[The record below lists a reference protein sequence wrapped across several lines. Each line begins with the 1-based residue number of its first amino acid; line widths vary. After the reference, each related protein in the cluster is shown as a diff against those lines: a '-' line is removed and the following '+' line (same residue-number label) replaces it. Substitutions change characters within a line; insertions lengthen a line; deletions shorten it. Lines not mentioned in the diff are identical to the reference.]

1 MTGHHATLFH
11 FLQQKTFVHSE
22 RKRSRIV
29 AHSAHHS
36 LLVESGSNAV
46 AAAGR
51 RVPIADDDDE
61 EWTEDVLS
69 DGVLLEMPP
78 KPYDDLFIEPANDD
92 DVVYGDYNDT
102 MEDGAS
108 TGKRPY
114 IRLNAQL
121 SDMTKHTGGEVKFKC
136 EAAGAPLPLT
146 FKWEKNHAPVEKDSR
161 IRIRNRDYS
170 SKLII
175 TDLDVLDSGYY
186 QCVVS
191 NGAGS
196 VNTTSVLRVSHSPE
210 GSAKS
215 KSHKGGKRT
224 KAEEH
229 DDEYI
234 DDFSMDRG
242 RLPSEEDDMFRVS
255 DNAAGPGYVPL
266 GGPHSAGDRWLDRH
280 QLRIGDC
287 VLYRGEACRE
297 FLNGKYVMITSDNRE
312 EMYDID
318 RNLRA
323 AMMVIKGLPNI
334 SKECKTFSHSV
345 ACFHKYKV
353 CDKSPSQVPGTSG
366 VISICRKDCDL
377 LTEKV
382 CPNEMALA
390 SQHDLVGD
398 DAKALLPKCDSLSPN
413 ALKCL
418 PILTPAL
425 PPPPPINIPVD
436 KDDATM
442 QQTEQWCYV
451 DNGSSYEGTAQNTK
465 SGKKCSYWSQS
476 AKASGLRMS
485 YPELKTSKNYCRN
498 PGGTR
503 SNPWCYAGPYDLAED
518 CDIPKCPPS
527 YYPQLKDTVSDSSDS
542 SSGKVAGPSEE
553 GPFLDKMS
561 NFITSMSSQWHIAAM
576 CGVATLAIVLLLFLI
591 CCMCGCRKKRKAP
604 SSVMSSVQKNGAPL
618 ASCNGSSL
626 VNSAANS
633 AYYRKING
641 TATPANQS
649 NTAFELSSLLP
660 PSQNGNP
667 IYGMP
672 VGPYGDSS
680 RPSTEPPLEP
690 YHIPQIPYEALH
702 FTELCE
708 QGQFGSLVS
717 ASWRGGTYG
726 GQEVQVAV
734 KSLREN
740 ATLEEVRNFEEEVK
754 TVAAFEHSNVVRLL
768 GVTYRDGH
776 FLCAVYEY
784 MVHGDL
790 HEFLRLRSP
799 QHDQKHDQKQDQER
813 LCSDFEDFLRIAIQ
827 IAAGM
832 EYLASMNFVHRD
844 LATRNCLVGEKRV
857 IKISDF
863 GPLRSDYQSDYCAI
877 DQRGLLPI
885 RWMAPEAIERNRFSQ
900 ASDIWSFG
908 VTLWEIYSYGKR
920 PYGNNTN
927 EYVMDMLNMR
937 NLLEPPYGCP
947 TNIYSLMVECWH
959 EHPERRPSFAELHQ
973 RLASWSFTSPAQSML
988 SHQNRASSTH
998 SGGSSGV
1005 RGSRQTSS
1013 STQSGSGPR
1022 NINNFGVPSPAPGQ
1036 GTATKL
1042 TLTNNGNSIVHS
1054 TPLSQNYVS
1063 SNGNNPLVSRGAIG
1077 SKSDASPLMRR
1088 HMTPNN
1094 YDYSDGDDESE

>member
-1 MTGHHATLFH
+1 MMGVSTA
-11 FLQQKTFVHSE
+11 
-22 RKRSRIV
+22 KRRPR
-29 AHSAHHS
+29 SA
-36 LLVESGSNAV
+36 
-46 AAAGR
+46 
-51 RVPIADDDDE
+51 
-61 EWTEDVLS
+61 EWTNDVSS
-69 DGVLLEMPP
+69 DGVVLEMPP
-78 KPYDDLFIEPANDD
+78 KPYDDLFIEPADD

-121 SDMTKHTGGEVKFKC
+121 SNMTRHVGGEVKFKC

-146 FKWEKNHAPVEKDSR
+146 FNWLKNHAPVEKDSR
-161 IRIRNRDYS
+161 IRIRNRDYW

-175 TDLDVLDSGYY
+175 SELDVLDSGYY

-191 NGAGS
+191 NPAGS
-196 VNTTSVLRVSHSPE
+196 VNTTSVLRVNHSPE
-210 GSAKS
+210 GSSKS
-215 KSHKGGKRT
+215 KVHKGGKRI
-224 KAEEH
+224 KAEDH
-229 DDEYI
+229 DDEYL
-234 DDFSMDRG
+234 DDLSMDRG
-242 RLPSEEDDMFRVS
+242 RLPSEEDEMFRVS

-266 GGPHSAGDRWLDRH
+266 GGSHSAGDRWLDRH
-280 QLRIGDC
+280 PMRIGDC
-287 VLYRGEACRE
+287 VLYRGDACRE
-297 FLNGKYVMITSDNRE
+297 FLSGKYVMITSDSRE
-312 EMYDID
+312 DMYDID

-323 AMMVIKGLPNI
+323 AMMFIREMPNI
-334 SKECKTFSHSV
+334 SNECKTFSHSV

-353 CDKSPSQVPGTSG
+353 CDKSSSSGQGVPGTSNG
-366 VISICRKDCDL
+366 VISICRKDCDRL
-377 LTEKV
+377 KDEV
-382 CPNEMALA
+382 CPKEMALA

-398 DAKALLPKCDSLSPN
+398 DAKALLPKCDSLSLN
-413 ALKCL
+413 APKCI

-425 PPPPPINIPVD
+425 PPPPINIPVD
-436 KDDATM
+436 KDDAAIH
-442 QQTEQWCYV
+442 QTDQWCYV
-451 DNGSSYEGTAQNTK
+451 ENGSNYEGTVQASKT
-465 SGKKCSYWSQS
+465 GKQCMHWSKS
-476 AKASGLRMS
+476 AKASDLRTS
-485 YPELKTSKNYCRN
+485 FPKLRTSKNYCRN
-498 PGGTR
+498 PGGIR
-503 SNPWCYAGPYDLAED
+503 SSPWCYTSPYSQPEE

-527 YYPQLKDTVSDSSDS
+527 YYPQLRDTVSPESSDS
-542 SSGKVAGPSEE
+542 PGAASGPVVEN
-553 GPFLDKMS
+553 PFLDKMT
-561 NFITSMSSQWHIAAM
+561 NFVNSMSSQWHIAAM
-576 CGVATLAIVLLLFLI
+576 CGVATLAVVLLLFFI
-591 CCMCGCRKKRKAP
+591 CCMCGCRRKRKTP

-618 ASCNGSSL
+618 PSCNGSSL

-641 TATPANQS
+641 AATPANQS

-672 VGPYGDSS
+672 VIPYGDSS

-690 YHIPQIPYEALH
+690 YHIPQIPYEALDFGDIIGQGH
-702 FTELCE
+702 FASIQC
-708 QGQFGSLVS
+708 
-717 ASWRGGTYG
+717 ASWHGGTYG
-726 GQEVQVAV
+726 GQAVQVAV

-740 ATLEEVRNFEEEVK
+740 ATPEEVRNFEEELR
-754 TVAAFEHSNVVRLL
+754 TVAAFEHSNIVRLL
-768 GVTYRDGH
+768 GVTYRNGH

-790 HEFLRLRSP
+790 HDFLRLRAP
-799 QHDQKHDQKQDQER
+799 QHDQKHEQER
-813 LCSDFEDFLRIAIQ
+813 MWADFEDFLRIAIQ

-832 EYLASMNFVHRD
+832 EYLAGMNFVHRD

-863 GPLRSDYQSDYCAI
+863 GPMRNMYEKDYCTI
-877 DQRGLLPI
+877 DQRGQLPI
-885 RWMAPEAIERNRFSQ
+885 RWMAPEAIDRNRFSQ

-908 VTLWEIYSYGKR
+908 VTLWEIYSYGKT
-920 PYGNNTN
+920 PYGNNSN
-927 EYVMDMLNMR
+927 EYVLDMLNMR

-959 EHPERRPSFAELHQ
+959 EHPERRPTFAELHG

-1013 STQSGSGPR
+1013 STQSGNGTRGIS
-1022 NINNFGVPSPAPGQ
+1022 NFSVPSPAPGQ

-1054 TPLSQNYVS
+1054 TPISQGYAS
-1063 SNGNNPLVSRGAIG
+1063 ANGNNPLVSRGIG
-1077 SKSDASPLMRR
+1077 SKGDASPLMRH
-1088 HMTPNN
+1088 HMMQNN
-1094 YDYSDGDDESE
+1094 YDYSDGDDESD